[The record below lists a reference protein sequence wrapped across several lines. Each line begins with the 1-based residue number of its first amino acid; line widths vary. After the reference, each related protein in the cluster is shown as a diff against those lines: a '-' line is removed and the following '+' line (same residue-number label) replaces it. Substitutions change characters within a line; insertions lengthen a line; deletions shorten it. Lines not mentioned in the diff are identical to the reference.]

1 MSPSP
6 ATRWEELL
14 TPELRDEEA
23 PAISMRMRIDE
34 DTAWRLVGFTLAAAV
49 TLYLWYTTQ

>member
-1 MSPSP
+1 
-6 ATRWEELL
+6 
-14 TPELRDEEA
+14 
-23 PAISMRMRIDE
+23 MRMRIDE